1 MVFLFVLV
9 ACLVAAVI
17 ILGVAVRRQH
27 QESRRLLNRIGEL
40 AGEVAVLTRRVQG
53 INERTVNLE
62 AGETPAL
69 EKVVQELEAVA
80 TTGPHQLVS
89 DVDGLL
95 VAPASVLPDQDDP
108 FGHRSED
115 NTVYADPVDRI
126 DIIVQVDE
134 DSVPAGVPQNG
145 MSTPAVFFGLVQEAT
160 DSLRARSPLAR
171 GGSNSSK
178 KG

>member
-17 ILGVAVRRQH
+17 VLGAAVVQQRN
-27 QESRRLLNRIGEL
+27 ESKRLRKRIGEL
-40 AGEVAVLTRRVQG
+40 AGEVTVLIRRIQG
-53 INERTVNLE
+53 VDERVVNLE
-62 AGETPAL
+62 TGETPAQ
-69 EKVVQELEAVA
+69 EEAVQELEAVA